1 MIIASKEQETLIS
14 SVGSLVAVSLENGVE
29 TVGIVDSKT
38 GKTWIRTNGTSLQE
52 AFDKACEAIKKTKQ
66 PKTQA
71 EDAEII
77 NLENDNKKLRD
88 QITQLQS
95 TSKSVSPKS
104 GTPSLKIEAS

>member
-1 MIIASKEQETLIS
+1 MIVASIEQERLIN
-14 SVGSLVAVSLENGVE
+14 SVGSLVAVSLENGID

-38 GKTWIRTNGTSLQE
+38 GKTWIRMSGSNLQE
-52 AFDKACEAIKKTKQ
+52 AFNKACEAIKNTNQ
-66 PKTQA
+66 PKTAA
-71 EDAEII
+71 EDAEIAS
-77 NLENDNKKLRD
+77 LETENKKLRD